1 MPSNRDENK
10 NGKIISIRN
19 DSSPRRKHPKK
30 RRKGRRKRGG
40 KGGEVDVARG
50 PLVEYSDVS
59 SQDLSGPEA
68 GEIQS
73 DDSISL
79 SDGEVNSP
87 PPVPFTKKHVDPA
100 EPPPPRHRSPPD
112 MPRHRSPV
120 EPARHRSPVEPARH
134 RSPVEPP
141 RHRSPVEAPRHRSPV
156 EVPRHRSPV
165 EAPPRHRSPV
175 DSHSRSSR
183 SSPSRSRHR
192 ERSPPHKRPPSPGKY
207 SKHSS
212 PSRRATPPL
221 KPSSPPPSPMQ
232 LLRNAIRSQ
241 QRSSS
246 SEYRRPRDER
256 RRDKKRHKKERK
268 RTHSRSPS
276 RRKKKRRRYS
286 RSPGSP
292 DSPPRHKAGG
302 SQWPEGPMSPP
313 DDAPRSPLD
322 RQPKSTE
329 VASSQSACPP
339 RPASNSQK
347 ARKYTNGRRKTR
359 SRSPR
364 PRRIRS
370 RSRSPPRRRS
380 RSPPLRGH
388 RTPPVGPRSPPPRK
402 TPPRG
407 YSPRRSPSRRGTPQA
422 RTPPRSPRRSPRRNS
437 ISPGRG
443 PVSPNGRR
451 RYSRSPSYGRSSNRR
466 ASPRQRKRSK
476 SPGAKVLSEQVNVSS
491 TSLFAELLK
500 DRKNREK
507 AMKLAVL
514 KDIKEEGE
522 KPAGEKS
529 SVSEDINCI
538 PVPSD
543 NGPNT
548 APPVPAPPP
557 DQVDATAPTT
567 LPTRRPVSIKLHT
580 PRNLSLTKLPMPPG
594 MNQNDFLNSTS
605 PASGGDSPSP
615 EPSMSTKKLGQVRR
629 SIKDLPMPPGEGDDD
644 DASSPA
650 RLALRAKLKLKR
662 PKIIGRNMDDLGPMA
677 PGGKDWGER
686 CVDVFEVIDQ
696 IGEGTYGQVYKAKD
710 NISGDMVALKK
721 VRLENEKEGFPITA
735 VREIKILRQL
745 NHPNIV
751 NLREIVTDKQDALD
765 FKKDKGSFYLVFE
778 YMDHDLM
785 GLLESGMVDFNEI
798 LNASI
803 MKQLLDGLNYC
814 HGKNFLH
821 RDIKCSN
828 ILMNNKGQV
837 KLADFGLAR
846 LYNAEDSQRPYTNKV
861 ITLWYR
867 PPELL
872 LGEERYGPAID
883 VWSCGCILGE
893 LFSKKPLFQANTEIM
908 QLETISRLCGTP
920 MPAVW
925 PSITRLPQFNTFKP
939 KKIYR
944 RRLREEFMFMP
955 AGALEL
961 LDSMLCLDPNKRITA
976 ENALKCSWLV
986 KYDQQQMRLPPPQL
1000 PTWQDCHELWSK
1012 KRRRQLREQESLAH
1026 LPPGKPRDKQ
1036 NDDPSGGSSKALKKE
1051 AGFALGGGSQP
1062 TSGSNSPISRD
1073 TIKKLVLVAQNLAS
1087 GKPVTM
1093 RQLLSLNI
1101 EDIDQNC
1108 KQFLDSMHREILA
1121 AVSSYNQHVENDF
1134 PIFNDPKREMKTET
1148 FNAHAAYSG
1157 DNASAT
1163 FTAQTFSHSV
1173 LATEGVKS
1181 TLHELLRR
1189 HMLPTAGIFPP
1200 AELSNSAVK
1209 NESPSP
1215 MGGTS
1220 RPFQRGGNQVPVG
1233 LPAHFPSYPP
1243 TAGTS
1248 WHTSAR

>member
-1 MPSNRDENK
+1 MPSNRDENR
-10 NGKIISIRN
+10 NGKLSRN
-19 DSSPRRKHPKK
+19 DLSPRKRHLKK
-30 RRKGRRKRGG
+30 KKGTRRRRGG
-40 KGGEVDVARG
+40 KGASGEVDNSKG

-73 DDSISL
+73 EDSFSL

-87 PPVPFTKKHVDPA
+87 PPAGAVTSKKHLEQPEA
-100 EPPPPRHRSPPD
+100 SAPRHRSPPE
-112 MPRHRSPV
+112 M
-120 EPARHRSPVEPARH
+120 
-134 RSPVEPP
+134 
-141 RHRSPVEAPRHRSPV
+141 
-156 EVPRHRSPV
+156 
-165 EAPPRHRSPV
+165 PRHRSPV
-175 DSHSRSSR
+175 DSHPRSSR

-192 ERSPPHKRPPSPGKY
+192 ERSPPPLPKRPPSPGKY
-207 SKHSS
+207 SKHGS
-212 PSRRATPPL
+212 PARRTPPTR
-221 KPSSPPPSPMQ
+221 PSSPPPSPMQ
-232 LLRNAIRSQ
+232 LLRNALKNQR
-241 QRSSS
+241 RSSS
-246 SEYRRPRDER
+246 PEFRKSRDER
-256 RRDKKRHKKERK
+256 RREKKRHRKERK

-276 RRKKKRRRYS
+276 RKKRKKKKFS
-286 RSPGSP
+286 RSPASSNSP
-292 DSPPRHKAGG
+292 PPRHKVGG
-302 SQWPEGPMSPP
+302 SQWPDGPMSPP
-313 DDAPRSPLD
+313 NDVPRSPSD
-322 RQPKSTE
+322 RQPKAT
-329 VASSQSACPP
+329 VVSSSHSACPT
-339 RPASNSQK
+339 RPPSKSKNMPKS
-347 ARKYTNGRRKTR
+347 TNGRRKSR

-364 PRRIRS
+364 PRRPRS
-370 RSRSPPRRRS
+370 RSRSLNRWRS
-380 RSPPLRGH
+380 RSPLPRGH
-388 RTPPVGPRSPPPRK
+388 RTPPVGPRSPPLPRK

-407 YSPRRSPSRRGTPQA
+407 YSPPRRSPSRRGTPQA
-422 RTPPRSPRRSPRRNS
+422 RTPPPRSPRRSPRRNS
-437 ISPGRG
+437 LSPLRG

-451 RYSRSPSYGRSSNRR
+451 RSRSPSYGRSSGRR
-466 ASPRQRKRSK
+466 SPPPRSRKRSK
-476 SPGAKVLSEQVNVSS
+476 SPVAKALADNVSS

-522 KPAGEKS
+522 KAAAEGKS
-529 SVSEDINCI
+529 NATDDLICI

-543 NGPNT
+543 NGPS
-548 APPVPAPPP
+548 APPAAPPPLP
-557 DQVDATAPTT
+557 DQVDASAANAAPPRK
-567 LPTRRPVSIKLHT
+567 LVSIKLNT

-594 MNQNDFLNSTS
+594 MNQNDFLNSVS
-605 PASGGDSPSP
+605 PPSGGDSPPP
-615 EPSMSTKKLGQVRR
+615 EPNTSKKIGQVRR
-629 SIKDLPMPPGEGDDD
+629 SLKDLPMPPGEGDDTSED
-644 DASSPA
+644 MSSPA
-650 RLALRAKLKLKR
+650 RMALRAKMKLKR
-662 PKIIGRNMDDLGPMA
+662 PKILSRDIYDLGPMA

-751 NLREIVTDKQDALD
+751 NLKEIVTDKQDALD

-814 HGKNFLH
+814 HRKNFLH

-920 MPAVW
+920 TPAVW
-925 PSITRLPQFNTFKP
+925 PSITRLPQFNAFKP
-939 KKIYR
+939 KKLYR

-961 LDSMLCLDPNKRITA
+961 LDNMLCLDPNRRITA
-976 ENALKCSWLV
+976 ENALKCNWLV
-986 KYDQQQMRLPPPQL
+986 KYEQQQCRLPPPQL

-1012 KRRRQLREQESLAH
+1012 KRRRQMREQEALAN

-1051 AGFALGGGSQP
+1051 AGFANLGSRP
-1062 TSGSNSPISRD
+1062 ASGSNSPVNRENN
-1073 TIKKLVLVAQNLAS
+1073 KKLAHLSHLLSS

-1093 RQLLSLNI
+1093 RQLLSINM
-1101 EDIDQNC
+1101 EDIDSNF
-1108 KQFLDSMHREILA
+1108 KPYLDAMHKEILN
-1121 AVSSYNQHVENDF
+1121 AVSAYNQHVENDF
-1134 PIFNDPKREMKTET
+1134 PIFNDPKREVKSEL
-1148 FNAHAAYSG
+1148 FNAHTTYAG
-1157 DNASAT
+1157 DNASA
-1163 FTAQTFSHSV
+1163 ASSHTHSA

-1189 HMLPTAGIFPP
+1189 HMLPTSGIFPP
-1200 AELSNSAVK
+1200 GDMSNSGEATR
-1209 NESPSP
+1209 SPHVAA
-1215 MGGTS
+1215 S
-1220 RPFQRGGNQVPVG
+1220 RQFHRVGNQVPVG
-1233 LPAHFPSYPP
+1233 LPAHFPSYPSN
-1243 TAGTS
+1243 AGPS
-1248 WHTSAR
+1248 WQPSAR